1 MQTNGD
7 FPMAD
12 DTKQRHGQDRKRI
25 DLDQDYELRYWTRE
39 LGVTEEELKQAVRAA
54 GTQIETVRR
63 YLDKH

>member
-1 MQTNGD
+1 
-7 FPMAD
+7 MAD

-25 DLDQDYELRYWTRE
+25 DLDQDSELRYWTRE

>member
-1 MQTNGD
+1 
-7 FPMAD
+7 MAD
-12 DTKQRHGQDRKRI
+12 DTKQRHGQDRNRI

-39 LGVTEEELKQAVRAA
+39 LGVTEQELKQAVRAA

>member
-1 MQTNGD
+1 
-7 FPMAD
+7 MAD

-39 LGVTEEELKQAVRAA
+39 LGVTEQELKQAVRAA

>member
-1 MQTNGD
+1 
-7 FPMAD
+7 MAD

-25 DLDQDYELRYWTRE
+25 DVDQDYELRYWTKE

>member
-1 MQTNGD
+1 
-7 FPMAD
+7 MAD

-25 DLDQDYELRYWTRE
+25 DVDQDYELRYWTKE

-54 GTQIETVRR
+54 GTQIDTVRR

>member
-1 MQTNGD
+1 
-7 FPMAD
+7 MAD

-25 DLDQDYELRYWTRE
+25 DVDQDYELRYWTKE
-39 LGVTEEELKQAVRAA
+39 LGVTEQELKQAVRAA